1 MIESILDI
9 PVEQVLV
16 VVCGLM
22 FAAFVGAVVLLIL
35 AAREMADLEI
45 PEDADF
51 FETLQMVPI
60 TVPLALDLLDMAF
73 DFFAAPIAWVAL
85 ELLGLKALQM
95 ITVFEGII
103 PGTQLIP
110 TMTAAWVVSRMMK
123 NKRRTDGRDMLQ
135 DYQRGLPNPLQRD
148 YSLADRYRSRDLL
161 GSGEPSGSSGGALSS
176 RAGRSLPPSFS
187 DEDVVEG
194 EFFEEDYVEPPP
206 DYYDDDEPW

>member
-1 MIESILDI
+1 MVENILDI
-9 PVEQVLV
+9 PVEQVFM

-22 FAAFVGAVVLLIL
+22 LAAFVGAVLLLIL
-35 AAREMADLEI
+35 AAREVADLEI

-73 DFFAAPIAWVAL
+73 DFFAAPIAWVIL

-123 NKRRTDGRDMLQ
+123 DKRRTEGRDMLQ

-148 YSLADRYRSRDLL
+148 HGLADRYRSRELL
-161 GSGEPSGSSGGALSS
+161 GSGEPTSSAGDLSS
-176 RAGRSLPPSFS
+176 RTGRSLPPSLS
-187 DEDVVEG
+187 NDEVVEG

-206 DYYDDDEPW
+206 DYYADDDEMW